1 MSKYIF
7 GIDLGT
13 TYSCIAYVDENG
25 VPTVVK
31 NMEGDNTTPSVVNFE
46 SPESVIAGKI
56 AKENA
61 VIDPDHTVSLVKTLM
76 GRTKTVINY
85 NGEDVSPQEVS
96 SYILKKITQD
106 ASQILNTEVKDVV
119 ITCPAYFGS
128 EEKKATK
135 VAGDLAKLNVIEILA
150 EPTAAALYYGLTKE
164 SGKKTVLVYDL
175 GGGTFD
181 VTVLDIE
188 DGGIKVVCSDG
199 LHDIGGKKWD
209 DALMDY
215 LESEFRAETDFD
227 DDFDAETLQ
236 SLRLKAEETKMQL
249 TMRDS
254 VPVMVDAAGI
264 RSRVTVDRQTFDDI
278 TSNLLSQTIEKTNDC
293 IKVAEEKGY
302 KIDEILL
309 VGGSTRMPQVKEK
322 LVETYSI
329 EPKILEPDE
338 AVAKGAA
345 IYALLTYDQKHK
357 IVIGQSGDID
367 DVVPGEPIS
376 QEDIDKY
383 SIAPAAP
390 VDVITGGKE
399 NDIRQI
405 VTVAT
410 TKSYALKAYDNNNVP
425 KCVNLIIKNQ
435 EMPGGVVSK
444 SQVFATQTD
453 NQETVLLEVYESDFM
468 EDNYEVDED
477 FKLGDCTLAIPEGMP
492 KGSPIEVTFTL
503 NREGILEIIG
513 REPTSGNEIK
523 AEMQASAGASLTDE
537 EIEEIKEKVQG
548 IKMM

>member
-85 NGEDVSPQEVS
+85 NGKDVSPQEVS
-96 SYILKKITQD
+96 SYILKKMTQD

-164 SGKKTVLVYDL
+164 SGQKTVLVYDL

-181 VTVLDIE
+181 VTVLAID
-188 DGGIKVVCSDG
+188 DGGIKVVCSYG

-376 QEDIDKY
+376 EEDIDKY

>member
-96 SYILKKITQD
+96 SYILKKMTQD

-181 VTVLDIE
+181 VTVLAID

-357 IVIGQSGDID
+357 IATGQSGDID

>member
-7 GIDLGT
+7 GMDLGT

-25 VPTVVK
+25 VPTVAK
-31 NMEGDNTTPSVVNFE
+31 NMEGDITTPSVVNFE
-46 SPESVIAGKI
+46 SPTVVVSGKI

-61 VIDPDHTVSLVKTLM
+61 VLDPDHTVSLVKTLM
-76 GRTKTVINY
+76 GKTKVVINY

-96 SYILKKITQD
+96 SYILKKMAED
-106 ASQILNTEVKDVV
+106 ASKILNTEVKDVV
-119 ITCPAYFGS
+119 ITHPAYFGS
-128 EEKKATK
+128 EEREATK
-135 VAGDLAKLNVIEILA
+135 EAGRIAGLNVIEILA
-150 EPTAAALYYGLTKE
+150 EPTAAALYYGLAKDP
-164 SGKKTVLVYDL
+164 GQKTVLVYDL

-181 VTVLDIE
+181 VTVLAID
-188 DGGIKVVCSDG
+188 DGGVKVVCSDG
-199 LHDIGGKKWD
+199 LHAIGGKNWD

-249 TMRDS
+249 TMRES

-264 RSRVTVDRQTFDDI
+264 RSRVTVDRETFDSI

-322 LVETYSI
+322 LVETYGM

-345 IYALLTYDQKHK
+345 IFALLTYDQKHK
-357 IVIGQSGDID
+357 IISGQSGDID

-376 QEDIDKY
+376 QEDIEKY
-383 SIAPAAP
+383 SIAPSAP
-390 VDVITGGKE
+390 VDVITGGRE

-435 EMPGGVVSK
+435 EMPGGLVSK

-453 NQETVLLEVYESDFM
+453 NQDTVLLEVFESDFM
-468 EDNYEVDED
+468 EGEYEVDED
-477 FKLGDCTLAIPEGMP
+477 FKLGDCTLALPEGMP

-503 NREGILEIIG
+503 NSEGIFEIIG

-523 AEMQASAGASLTDE
+523 AEMKASAGATFTDE
-537 EIEEIKEKVQG
+537 EIEELKEKVQG
-548 IKMM
+548 IDMM

>member
-85 NGEDVSPQEVS
+85 NGKDVSPQEVS
-96 SYILKKITQD
+96 SYILKKMTQD

-293 IKVAEEKGY
+293 IKVAEDKGY

>member
-85 NGEDVSPQEVS
+85 NGNDVSPQEVS
-96 SYILKKITQD
+96 SYILKKMTQD
-106 ASQILNTEVKDVV
+106 ASQILNAEVKDVV

-128 EEKKATK
+128 EEREATRD
-135 VAGDLAKLNVIEILA
+135 AGELAGLNVIEILS
-150 EPTAAALYYGLTKE
+150 EPTAAALYYGLAKE
-164 SGKKTVLVYDL
+164 SGQKTVLVYDL

-181 VTVLDIE
+181 VTVLAID
-188 DGGIKVVCSDG
+188 DGNVKVVCSDG
-199 LHDIGGKKWD
+199 LHAIGGKNWD
-209 DALMDY
+209 DALIDY

-264 RSRVTVDRQTFDDI
+264 RGRVTVDRQTFDSI
-278 TSNLLSQTIEKTNDC
+278 TSNLISQTIEKTNDC
-293 IKVAEEKGY
+293 IKVAEDKGY

-322 LVETYSI
+322 LVETYGM

-345 IYALLTYDQKHK
+345 IYALLAYDQKHK
-357 IVIGQSGDID
+357 IATGQSGEID

-376 QEDIDKY
+376 EEEIENY
-383 SIAPAAP
+383 SIAPVAP
-390 VDVITGGKE
+390 VDVITGGRE
-399 NDIRQI
+399 NDIKQI

-435 EMPGGVVSK
+435 EMPGGLVSK
-444 SQVFATQTD
+444 SQTFATQTD

-468 EDNYEVDED
+468 EDKYEVEED